1 MSADEAEKRGI
12 EPLARIASYATAGLD
27 PAIMGVGPDPRI
39 AAKRWKKPVGKP
51 KTLIWSKPTKPLRR
65 KPAP

>member
-27 PAIMGVGPDPRI
+27 PSIMGVGPIYAR
-39 AAKRWKKPVGKP
+39 ARRWKRPAGRSAIS
-51 KTLIWSKPTKPLRR
+51 TWSKPTKPSPRR
-65 KPAP
+65 PAR